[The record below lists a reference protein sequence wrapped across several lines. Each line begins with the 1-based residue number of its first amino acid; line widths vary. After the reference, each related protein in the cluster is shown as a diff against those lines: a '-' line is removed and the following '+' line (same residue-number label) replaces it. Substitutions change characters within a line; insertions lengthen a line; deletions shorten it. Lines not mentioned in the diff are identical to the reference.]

1 MELKSRRTEEEVTQW
16 ILEHEYEAVVLVD
29 GLDDAFLGCTP
40 DGVAVYNI
48 DRCLEIIA
56 EDDNLT
62 IEDAVEHFEFNISG
76 AYVGE
81 KTPLFIEVMI

>member
-1 MELKSRRTEEEVTQW
+1 MELKSRRTVEEVTQW
-16 ILEHEYEAVVLVD
+16 ILEHEYEAVILVD
-29 GLDDAFLGCTP
+29 GLDDAFIGCTP

-62 IEDAVEHFEFNISG
+62 IEDAVEYFEYNVSG
-76 AYVGE
+76 AFVGE

>member
-1 MELKSRRTEEEVTQW
+1 MELKSRRTEEEITQW
-16 ILEHEYEAVVLVD
+16 ILEHEYEEVVLVS
-29 GLDDAFLGCTP
+29 GLDDAFIGCTP

-56 EDDNLT
+56 EDDNFT
-62 IEDAVEHFEFNISG
+62 IEDAIEHFEFNISG